1 LRGRDGDTR
10 FCRRNRCGFEFVLF
24 LEAHQ
29 LHVDVLLLEFK
40 QLLLLAQKLFA
51 HPLSLLLLALLQRSG
66 VTLCKFCW
74 IYQYFV
80 PPVGGGGGCGSRNV
94 ANRPGRV
101 DGVDLGVQLL
111 ELGGEEGGASPRM
124 PQFIHRGTD
133 LFVSFAK
140 DVNKVWNEIGLEKV
154 REGVAVVLADGVQ
167 QVEMRQQTVGVN
179 HFNALFYDFDDDSSV
194 RFVLVSNF

>member
-1 LRGRDGDTR
+1 MIGLKTRVTLKNHVKHWDTMKARQIKFWCSLRK
-10 FCRRNRCGFEFVLF
+10 
-24 LEAHQ
+24 
-29 LHVDVLLLEFK
+29 DVKIVFSS
-40 QLLLLAQKLFA
+40 FIIN
-51 HPLSLLLLALLQRSG
+51 
-66 VTLCKFCW
+66 LCKFCW

-133 LFVSFAK
+133 LTIISLEEKLIYLQAGVYIYVCFIKSF
-140 DVNKVWNEIGLEKV
+140 
-154 REGVAVVLADGVQ
+154 
-167 QVEMRQQTVGVN
+167 
-179 HFNALFYDFDDDSSV
+179 
-194 RFVLVSNF
+194 

>member
-1 LRGRDGDTR
+1 MIGLKTR
-10 FCRRNRCGFEFVLF
+10 VTLKSCKTLGYNESSPDKILVFIK
-24 LEAHQ
+24 
-29 LHVDVLLLEFK
+29 DVKIVFSS
-40 QLLLLAQKLFA
+40 FIIN
-51 HPLSLLLLALLQRSG
+51 
-66 VTLCKFCW
+66 LCKFCW

-133 LFVSFAK
+133 LTIISLEENLIYLQAGVYIYVCFIKSF
-140 DVNKVWNEIGLEKV
+140 
-154 REGVAVVLADGVQ
+154 
-167 QVEMRQQTVGVN
+167 
-179 HFNALFYDFDDDSSV
+179 
-194 RFVLVSNF
+194 